1 MTYALGGAFATA
13 GGEVNSIGCGPLDGL
28 AEAGA
33 ATPGH
38 AGTYP
43 YDEMYRKEQ
52 AAAYPYPSW
61 LKTYHGD
68 WAGGGSLTGLV
79 YYERYDTGALGG
91 PEYGFWSPGMEEE
104 STLRDDAPVRSD
116 GYGYL
121 GSRNGSSVIISGDQK
136 PYSGPP
142 SAPVSYRS

>member
-104 STLRDDAPVRSD
+104 STLRDNAPVRSD

-121 GSRNGSSVIISGDQK
+121 GSRNGSSVIISGEKGDRC
-136 PYSGPP
+136 
-142 SAPVSYRS
+142 V